1 VAPRTVF
8 VLSGGANYGA
18 VQVGMLRALFAAGIE
33 PDAVIGAS
41 VGAINAAALACDPTP
56 EGIDRLTEVWLG
68 LRREDVFPGSKLGRV
83 WKVARKSVHLHEP
96 AALRSLIQRWMP
108 VDDLADTKI
117 PLHVSTTELRT
128 GRTCWWTSGS
138 PVDVLQASASLPFIF
153 PPVELEGELH
163 VDGAVAQPVPLS
175 RAAEIGARRVY
186 VLDAGATSRPD
197 DKAPATGFDVLW
209 SAFRA
214 SRLSRLELDRASLS
228 RFRRVVWLPPVDSE
242 RLAYDDFSH
251 TRELIDAGERA
262 TAAHLV
268 ASERK
273 GRLRVAA

>member
-1 VAPRTVF
+1 MAPRTVF

-18 VQVGMLRALFAAGIE
+18 VQVGMLRALMAAGIR
-33 PDAVIGAS
+33 PDAVVGAS
-41 VGAINAAALACDPTP
+41 VGAINAVALAADPTP
-56 EGIDRLTEVWLG
+56 EGVERLAELWLG

-96 AALRSLIQRWMP
+96 AALRRLIQRSLTL
-108 VDDLADTKI
+108 DDLSQTTI
-117 PLHVSTTELRT
+117 PVHVSTTELRT

-153 PPVELEGELH
+153 PPVELDGELH

-175 RAAEIGARRVY
+175 RAVEIGARRVY
-186 VLDAGATSRPD
+186 VLDAGVTSRPD
-197 DKAPATGFDVLW
+197 ERAPVTGLDVLW

-214 SRLSRLELDRASLS
+214 ARLARLEVDRAAIS
-228 RFRRVVWLPPVDSE
+228 RFRRVVWLPPVDTG

-251 TRELIDAGERA
+251 TGELIEAGERA
-262 TAAHLV
+262 TAAHL
-268 ASERK
+268 AANERK
-273 GRLRVAA
+273 GRDRAAA